1 MVSLTDG
8 PISALLQATVP
19 PEMQG
24 RVFALLG
31 SLFSL
36 TTPIGLMIAG
46 PIADVTGVPFWFL
59 LAGLI
64 CTATALISFF
74 IPALIHIEDQKPNN
88 SLATEAKAEVDARP
102 EYGSASATD

>member
-1 MVSLTDG
+1 MISLTDG

-36 TTPIGLMIAG
+36 TTPIGLAIAG
-46 PIADVTGVPFWFL
+46 PVADATGVPFWFL

-64 CTATALISFF
+64 CSATAAVGFF
-74 IPALIHIEDQKPNN
+74 VRPLIHIEDQAPNG
-88 SLATEAKAEVDARP
+88 SPMAESAGNEIGER
-102 EYGSASATD
+102 EYGAAID